1 MLPRMQSN
9 KHQENRETDTD
20 EADGEKT
27 GQDTS
32 RQTEGI
38 GRCRH
43 HTWPQK
49 QDQLNANHS
58 VWFGENIL

>member
-43 HTWPQK
+43 HTWTQK